1 LELAWGFKLKG
12 ETMTKL
18 GEVVKEIERLRSL
31 VADKKKQIKRIDES
45 LILLGSTKD
54 DLLDEV
60 DDLLSKLTF
69 NYQKEKDLT

>member
-1 LELAWGFKLKG
+1 MKKLE
-12 ETMTKL
+12 
-18 GEVVKEIERLRSL
+18 EVKREIERLRNL
-31 VADKKKQIKRIDES
+31 VADKKKQIKRIDEA

-69 NYQKEKDLT
+69 NYQKEKDLTWTESHLLKSSFTF

>member
-1 LELAWGFKLKG
+1 MKKLE
-12 ETMTKL
+12 
-18 GEVVKEIERLRSL
+18 EVKREIERLRNL
-31 VADKKKQIKRIDES
+31 VADKKKQIKRIDEA